1 LASSAQAESIP
12 RSETRKNWTPF
23 TPARLAVLERERR
36 RPLFGV
42 EGRTTTS
49 ASEASLL
56 LPFGWRM

>member
-23 TPARLAVLERERR
+23 IPARLAFIERERR

-42 EGRTTTS
+42 DGKTATS
-49 ASEASLL
+49 LSEASLL
-56 LPFGWRM
+56 WPFG